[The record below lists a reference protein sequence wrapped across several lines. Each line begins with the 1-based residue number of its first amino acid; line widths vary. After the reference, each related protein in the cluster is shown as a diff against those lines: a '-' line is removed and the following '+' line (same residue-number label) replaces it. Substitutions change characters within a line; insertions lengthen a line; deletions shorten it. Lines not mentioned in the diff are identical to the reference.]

1 MSESTLGVQMHRL
14 EPGDVVEI
22 DGKLHTVVSVS
33 TTELSLVI
41 PWWRRIAYWMRDK
54 WIYFSL
60 WMHGL

>member
-33 TTELSLVI
+33 ATELSLFI
-41 PWWRRIAYWMRDK
+41 PWWRRITYWMRDK
-54 WIYFSL
+54 WIDFSL